1 MHRLLIFLLSLAG
14 LAIPTTSW
22 EASVSQNLA
31 IDVTQGQA
39 ITAVSLSNSTFTG
52 GAPSGT
58 VVGAISVTMSPAS
71 PAFSGSL
78 SLSGTNASQF
88 QIVGSN
94 LETNGAVPA
103 GTYNVNI
110 VATEAGVTG
119 SPFTQAET
127 VTGASS
133 PPSGVEKPGPSSALL
148 GSAAS
153 GSGTYSGGV
162 GQIYTCSENRYVN
175 ASTGSDSNNGTSAG
189 SAWATLTHAAAQ
201 SLAAGTCVNVAAGT
215 YTGNLSITHGG
226 TTAAPTGYIAYICA
240 GLDTCHIVAN
250 GGGPLVR
257 FTAANYVVFD
267 GFDANCNNYQASI
280 GWASSIPDT
289 GTPGYHIWLLN
300 SLAQGCALS
309 GVQLNDSEYYF
320 VLHSTLFNNSHT
332 SGFAGSGLSFATLK
346 LVSGYTPTAAD
357 NTIAP
362 FHNLVSWDVMYNN
375 ACTSC
380 GTNTDGNGIIM
391 DSFQQ
396 ASGNTVDYT
405 QQTLL
410 SFNVVYNN
418 GGKGLYVFS
427 AEDVTI
433 ANNSAYNNNLDTL
446 NNGTFRYEIGE
457 NDSYANTFINNVAY
471 SITGVS
477 APLSDNSAY
486 GGGLTGSLVD
496 SFANNLSYCTSSFPS
511 QGCNSMYNGDSYS
524 CSSNKCQTTGSWMN
538 VGNTSQGSETTLP
551 NGTNF
556 ALQAGSPAI
565 GYGQTLSYL
574 NPQSVD
580 AGACYHTLTSCP

>member
-1 MHRLLIFLLSLAG
+1 
-14 LAIPTTSW
+14 
-22 EASVSQNLA
+22 
-31 IDVTQGQA
+31 
-39 ITAVSLSNSTFTG
+39 
-52 GAPSGT
+52 
-58 VVGAISVTMSPAS
+58 
-71 PAFSGSL
+71 
-78 SLSGTNASQF
+78 
-88 QIVGSN
+88 
-94 LETNGAVPA
+94 
-103 GTYNVNI
+103 
-110 VATEAGVTG
+110 
-119 SPFTQAET
+119 
-127 VTGASS
+127 
-133 PPSGVEKPGPSSALL
+133 
-148 GSAAS
+148 
-153 GSGTYSGGV
+153 
-162 GQIYTCSENRYVN
+162 
-175 ASTGSDSNNGTSAG
+175 
-189 SAWATLTHAAAQ
+189 
-201 SLAAGTCVNVAAGT
+201 VNVAAGT

-250 GGGPLVR
+250 GGGR

-357 NTIAP
+357 NTI
-362 FHNLVSWDVMYNN
+362 
-375 ACTSC
+375 
-380 GTNTDGNGIIM
+380 
-391 DSFQQ
+391 
-396 ASGNTVDYT
+396 
-405 QQTLL
+405 
-410 SFNVVYNN
+410 
-418 GGKGLYVFS
+418 
-427 AEDVTI
+427 
-433 ANNSAYNNNLDTL
+433 
-446 NNGTFRYEIGE
+446 
-457 NDSYANTFINNVAY
+457 DSYANTFINNVAY